1 LLPEKRPGNQNYFGS
16 EGHQERVTAICGG
29 IEMKKEYDFSKAIK
43 NPYATALKKS
53 ITIRLEQKTIDYF
66 KALSRELGVPYQSL
80 INMYLSDCA
89 AQHKKLE
96 LKWA

>member
-1 LLPEKRPGNQNYFGS
+1 
-16 EGHQERVTAICGG
+16 
-29 IEMKKEYDFSKAIK
+29 MKKEYDFSKAIK

-66 KALSRELGVPYQSL
+66 KELSHELGVPYQSL

-89 AQHKKLE
+89 TQQKKLE

>member
-1 LLPEKRPGNQNYFGS
+1 
-16 EGHQERVTAICGG
+16 
-29 IEMKKEYDFSKAIK
+29 MKKEYDFSKAIK

-53 ITIRLEQKTIDYF
+53 ITIRLEQKTINYF
-66 KALSRELGVPYQSL
+66 KTLSRELGVPYQSL

-89 AQHKKLE
+89 VQHKKLE

>member
-1 LLPEKRPGNQNYFGS
+1 
-16 EGHQERVTAICGG
+16 
-29 IEMKKEYDFSKAIK
+29 MKKEYDFSKAVK
-43 NPYATALKKS
+43 NPYSSALKKS

-66 KALSRELGVPYQSL
+66 KTLSIEMGIPYQSL

-89 AQHKKLE
+89 ARHKKLE